1 MQLYVSAAHLLT
13 LVIQVILA
21 TMVVL
26 RAGNRRTAR
35 YFVLMS
41 VGQGLVS
48 AGEAL
53 RAIERVSN
61 ETQGNVLIITG
72 LGILPASFILL
83 LGSMFAPSWW
93 QGRRPIRWIIAPYL
107 LLLVVFTLDR
117 LVGPHWFVAA
127 DGSGAPPT
135 GPTAFLLLILGFL
148 VSLVLLVVTI
158 IRRPVFRRSSA
169 ILLATIGI
177 GVVTG
182 SLSGFV
188 PSLQELF
195 RLLPNLLTPL
205 GLGYVV
211 LRTRLFE
218 PRRAGLDLAL
228 RSLSDAVV
236 VLDQQQRLVFANP
249 AAAQLGFS
257 TAAATA
263 SILPISDDAHQ
274 QVNALIAQHQTTV
287 ATGRVQ
293 VGRRQISVLVSPI
306 TDDDDLPQ
314 GILVLGRDITDTEMR
329 TTQLES
335 ERTRLAHT
343 VLALEAA
350 QRDQA
355 RLAQTVISL
364 TIPIIPV
371 LEGVLVSPLVGS
383 FDAAR
388 AAQFTDVL
396 LGTVERERAHLVLL
410 DMTSLIE
417 VDDAGADGLLQS
429 VRALRLLG
437 TRGVLVGVRP

>member
-195 RLLPNLLTPL
+195 RLLPNLLTPFC
-205 GLGYVV
+205 LGYVV

-257 TAAATA
+257 TAAT
-263 SILPISDDAHQ
+263 LQ
-274 QVNALIAQHQTTV
+274 QA
-287 ATGRVQ
+287 
-293 VGRRQISVLVSPI
+293 
-306 TDDDDLPQ
+306 
-314 GILVLGRDITDTEMR
+314 
-329 TTQLES
+329 
-335 ERTRLAHT
+335 
-343 VLALEAA
+343 
-350 QRDQA
+350 
-355 RLAQTVISL
+355 
-364 TIPIIPV
+364 
-371 LEGVLVSPLVGS
+371 
-383 FDAAR
+383 
-388 AAQFTDVL
+388 
-396 LGTVERERAHLVLL
+396 
-410 DMTSLIE
+410 
-417 VDDAGADGLLQS
+417 
-429 VRALRLLG
+429 VRAELR
-437 TRGVLVGVRP
+437 RG